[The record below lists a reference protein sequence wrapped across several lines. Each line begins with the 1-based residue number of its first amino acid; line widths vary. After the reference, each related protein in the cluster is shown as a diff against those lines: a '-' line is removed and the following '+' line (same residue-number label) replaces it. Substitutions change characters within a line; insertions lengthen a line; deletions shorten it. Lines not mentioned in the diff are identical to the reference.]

1 VCRELSEAVE
11 GGSVGDDIKQ
21 IEIDGR
27 LIGIVGLRAAFE
39 DLSRSEQEDEEELKR
54 ALYEHAADK
63 NYVPEGLEDAYA
75 EAIYRAYRRHLE
87 GGEEE
92 RKMSAMT
99 WRGIA
104 RETIQWYPTV
114 DDGACDGCK
123 RCIEFCSFGVF
134 TYERDSQTV
143 RVESPFACVVGCS
156 LCSSICEPGA
166 IRFPP
171 LSYLDDLIKSRG

>member
-1 VCRELSEAVE
+1 
-11 GGSVGDDIKQ
+11 VGDDIKQ

-27 LIGIVGLRAAFE
+27 LVGLVGLRAAFA
-39 DLSRSEQEDEEELKR
+39 DLSGGEKQDEDSVKN
-54 ALYEHAADK
+54 ALLERVEAS
-63 NYVPEGLEDAYA
+63 NYVPEGHRDAYA
-75 EAIYRAYRRHLE
+75 EAIYRAYVRHLE

-92 RKMSAMT
+92 GRKMSAMT

-114 DDGACDGCK
+114 DDGACNGCK

-134 TYERDSQTV
+134 TYERESETV
-143 RVESPFACVVGCS
+143 RVEHRFACVVGCS

-166 IRFPP
+166 ISFPP